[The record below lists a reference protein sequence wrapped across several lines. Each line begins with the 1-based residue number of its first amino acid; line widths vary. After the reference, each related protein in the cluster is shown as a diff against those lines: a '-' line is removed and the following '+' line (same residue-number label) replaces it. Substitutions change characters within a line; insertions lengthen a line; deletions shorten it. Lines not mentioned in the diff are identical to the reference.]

1 MEKDLELF
9 KRKFSVILHQK
20 VMFCSDRAF
29 RCIQIHSW
37 YLTLAE
43 WNINKL
49 FTSKRKVIFNVFIF
63 FCPILLEPSLKKY
76 IEMGVFLS
84 DLLC

>member
-20 VMFCSDRAF
+20 VMFCFEWAF
-29 RCIQIHSW
+29 RYIQIHSW

-43 WNINKL
+43 
-49 FTSKRKVIFNVFIF
+49 
-63 FCPILLEPSLKKY
+63 
-76 IEMGVFLS
+76 
-84 DLLC
+84 